1 MCGEK
6 NALMIGTR
14 LGVQKHEFL
23 SPPQHQLCCLPQ
35 TVPSPAHLDEG
46 VAPDLNALA
55 YVQSAQQ

>member
-1 MCGEK
+1 
-6 NALMIGTR
+6 MIGTR

-23 SPPQHQLCCLPQ
+23 SPPQHQLCCLLRA
-35 TVPSPAHLDEG
+35 VPSPAHLDEG

>member
-1 MCGEK
+1 
-6 NALMIGTR
+6 MIGTR